1 MVVEARQTND
11 VQRFEV
17 ALLPQNFPLGSPE
30 SRAAARAMLR
40 RIQADREQPVMLIT
54 VEHIGSTE
62 PNQTTKVYAQTK
74 RENR

>member
-1 MVVEARQTND
+1 MQPLEI
-11 VQRFEV
+11 
-17 ALLPQNFPLGSPE
+17 ALRPENFPLGSPE

-40 RIQADREQPVMLIT
+40 RIQADREKPVMLVT

-62 PNQTTKVYAQTK
+62 PIQPIEVYAQTK

>member
-1 MVVEARQTND
+1 MVEARQTND
-11 VQRFEV
+11 VQRFEI
-17 ALLPQNFPLGSPE
+17 APLPQHFPLGSVE

-40 RIQADREQPVMLIT
+40 RIQADREKPVMLVT

-62 PNQTTKVYAQTK
+62 PNQTIEVYAQTK